1 MGEMKNINEMT
12 RKELV
17 DYVVRNKITFP
28 NRGPMANKPIPSN
41 TMKNKAWL
49 IDRIETVNQEAKV
62 ESNQKEFEEKIL
74 IDALNYAL
82 RRVDDDRVLELQR
95 SGASND
101 ELKDF
106 VGNRFGIWSG
116 STFDYFNEDDKLVF
130 GYVQL
135 KGGKNPKLTFTY
147 DDRNKGDTKSSG
159 KKVEL
164 KGAKLLRMI
173 RQNVVSEVNLDAEE
187 NGIIRTS
194 RVSIDRDNA
203 EKWLAHDWI
212 PDSTESIFMFKELP
226 EKVQNKL
233 IKTAMDN
240 TYQLSETESPRFEDK
255 RERES
260 YREDMIADE
269 VSRYEIDGKLALI
282 SETAYEEFFGDLIKL
297 KPKEFKE
304 TATDPKSITDF
315 SDILGYMNRIYNT
328 GIEEFFDDESNYK
341 SGIGLPVWEGS
352 DAFWGDEERRL
363 SGVYI
368 DEDDL
373 GKGLREANDRARLRK
388 TTLSYQEELAQLE
401 KIIRTGR
408 LKKVRGISQPVKND
422 DYMDSFWVE
431 QFTKNMPV
439 EEANEIREILL
450 QNEELGS
457 NVIWGNVQFTT
468 NMNTPLRTDQK
479 TDISNYEFQKMLSQ
493 YRTNP
498 EKPSAFE
505 KRWGLDKSGELKDLY
520 AFTFYDPV
528 KDINKKASTSFSKSG
543 FAFSRTYKDKNG
555 RKRRYV
561 SRNAGNGLIIWN
573 DPTVAR
579 KIAKVGRSNGWLV
592 RTIPVKGGYVNIA
605 NKPKIDEIM
614 DKVEGW
620 GGNLTKGEG
629 SGSLFEKKNSKPAGP
644 YYRKKYP
651 ACVDNAS
658 RKSGLSKEVHQE
670 SFKRGY
676 GAAITNPASVR
687 NRTTGKKRPG
697 GWPKSQR
704 MTPTQWG
711 CARTKKLGRLKDRAN
726 FDQDLIRGD

>member
-17 DYVVRNKITFP
+17 DYVVKNKITFP

-62 ESNQKEFEEKIL
+62 ESNQKEFEEKVL
-74 IDALNYAL
+74 IDVLNYAL
-82 RRVDDDRVLELQR
+82 SRRDDDRVLELQR
-95 SGASND
+95 SGASN
-101 ELKDF
+101 EQLKEF
-106 VGNRFGIWSG
+106 VGDRWGIWSG
-116 STFDYFNEDDKLVF
+116 SSFDYFNEDDKLVT

-135 KGGKNPKLTFTY
+135 KGGKNPKLTFKY
-147 DDRNKGDTKSSG
+147 DERNKGDTKSSE
-159 KKVEL
+159 KQVEL

-173 RQNVVSEVNLDAEE
+173 RENVVSEINLSAEK
-187 NGIIRTS
+187 NGIVRTS

-212 PDSTESIFMFKELP
+212 PDNTESIFMFKELP

-233 IKTAMDN
+233 IKTAMEN
-240 TYQLSETESPRFEDK
+240 TYQYSETESPRFEDK
-255 RERES
+255 SERES

-269 VSRYEIDGKLALI
+269 VSRYEIGGKLALI
-282 SETAYEEFFGDLIKL
+282 SDEAYEEFFGDLIKL
-297 KPKEFKE
+297 KPKEFKK
-304 TATDPKSITDF
+304 TATDPKAMTDF
-315 SDILGYMNRIYNT
+315 SDILGYMNGKYNE
-328 GIEEFFDDESNYK
+328 GIEEFFENATLTESLLGE
-341 SGIGLPVWEGS
+341 SASVWDGS
-352 DAFWGDEERRL
+352 DAFWDEDR
-363 SGVYI
+363 GVYI
-368 DEDDL
+368 DSED
-373 GKGLREANDRARLRK
+373 GRGLREANNRASLRK
-388 TTLSYQEELAQLE
+388 RTQRYTEELAQLE
-401 KIIRTGR
+401 KKISRDR
-408 LKKVRGISQPVKND
+408 LKKVRGISQPVEND

-468 NMNTPLRTDQK
+468 NMNNPLRTDQT
-479 TDISNYEFQKMLSQ
+479 TDISNYQFQKMIAQ
-493 YRTNP
+493 NRTDP

-520 AFTFYDPV
+520 AFKFYDPV

-543 FAFSRTYKDKNG
+543 FAFSRTYKDKHG
-555 RKRRYV
+555 RSRRYV

-605 NKPKIDEIM
+605 NKPKIDEMM
-614 DKVEGW
+614 DKIEGW

-629 SGSLFEKKNSKPAGP
+629 SGSLFVKKNSKPAGR
-644 YYRKKYP
+644 YFRKKYP

>member
-1 MGEMKNINEMT
+1 MGEMMDYNQMT

-17 DYVVRNKITFP
+17 DYVVKNKITFP

-62 ESNQKEFEEKIL
+62 ESKQKEFEEKIL
-74 IDALNYAL
+74 IDVLNYAL
-82 RRVDDDRVLELQR
+82 RARDGDEDRVLKLQR

-101 ELKDF
+101 ELKMF
-106 VGNRFGIWSG
+106 VGNRWGIWSG
-116 STFDYFNEDDKLVF
+116 STFDYFNEDDELVG
-130 GYVQL
+130 GYLQL
-135 KGGKNPKLTFTY
+135 KGGKNPKLTFKY
-147 DDRNKGDTKSSG
+147 DNLNKGDTKSSE
-159 KKVEL
+159 KEVEL

-173 RQNVVSEVNLDAEE
+173 RQNVVSEINLNAEE
-187 NGIIRTS
+187 NGIIRSS
-194 RVSIDRDNA
+194 RVRARRDNI

-212 PDSTESIFMFKELP
+212 PKSTESIFMFKELP

-240 TYQLSETESPRFEDK
+240 TYEYSETESPRFEDK
-255 RERES
+255 SERES
-260 YREDMIADE
+260 YRKDMIADE

-282 SETAYEEFFGDLIKL
+282 SDTAYEEFFGDLIKL

-304 TATDPKSITDF
+304 TATDPKAMTDF
-315 SDILGYMNRIYNT
+315 SDILGYMNRIYN
-328 GIEEFFDDESNYK
+328 ED
-341 SGIGLPVWEGS
+341 S
-352 DAFWGDEERRL
+352 DAFWDERL
-363 SGVYI
+363 GVYI
-368 DEDDL
+368 DYAD
-373 GKGLREANDRARLRK
+373 GRGLREANDRARLRK
-388 TTLSYQEELAQLE
+388 TTLRYEEELAQLQ
-401 KIIRTGR
+401 KIINRGR

-468 NMNTPLRTDQK
+468 NMNTPLRTNQK
-479 TDISNYEFQKMLSQ
+479 TDISNYQFQKMIAQ
-493 YRTNP
+493 NRTDP

-520 AFTFYDPV
+520 AFKFYDPV
-528 KDINKKASTSFSKSG
+528 KDINKKATTSFSKSG
-543 FAFSRTYKDKNG
+543 FAFARTYKDKHG
-555 RKRRYV
+555 RSRRYV

-573 DPTVAR
+573 DPEVAR

-605 NKPKIDEIM
+605 NKPKIDEM
-614 DKVEGW
+614 MV
-620 GGNLTKGEG
+620 EG

-658 RKSGLSKEVHQE
+658 RNSGLSKEVHQE